1 MVKKGLNAIT
11 PTTYKL
17 WNKVIEKYGSHSYI
31 LGVNGLDQVVLS
43 KGYTEDIALG
53 TKAVNAKCRELLK
66 D

>member
-1 MVKKGLNAIT
+1 MAKKGLNAIT

-17 WNKVIEKYGSHSYI
+17 WNKVIEKYGSHSYT
-31 LGVNGLDQVVLS
+31 LGVNGLGVVLS